1 MGEGGRLSVGEVAE
15 GGNEEELP
23 SLRGREEQEQGG
35 RGGVMTRVSHAYIH
49 VRVGRVMNVIE
60 AYA

>member
-1 MGEGGRLSVGEVAE
+1 VVGEVA
-15 GGNEEELP
+15 GGGHEEELP
-23 SLRGREEQEQGG
+23 SLQGREEQEQGG

-49 VRVGRVMNVIE
+49 VRVARVMNVIE